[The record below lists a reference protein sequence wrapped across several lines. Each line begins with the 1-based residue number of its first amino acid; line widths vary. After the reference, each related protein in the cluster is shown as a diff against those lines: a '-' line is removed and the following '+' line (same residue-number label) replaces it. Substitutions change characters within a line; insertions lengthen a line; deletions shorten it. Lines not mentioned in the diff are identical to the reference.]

1 MSYFGAL
8 FKIFITSLTPV
19 FHTGNLVIDPVWG
32 NHPSVQPREV
42 KVYPEGEPNSN
53 MFQCAVKF
61 LVLPPDVLPV
71 VFFFERLGWAP
82 LGLGQVQNSRKT
94 TGVLVSKPDRKIEEI
109 CLAVPSV

>member
-71 VFFFERLGWAP
+71 VFF
-82 LGLGQVQNSRKT
+82 RKA
-94 TGVLVSKPDRKIEEI
+94 GVGSPGAGAGPK
-109 CLAVPSV
+109 

>member
-1 MSYFGAL
+1 M
-8 FKIFITSLTPV
+8 
-19 FHTGNLVIDPVWG
+19 FHTGYLGIDPVWG
-32 NHPSVQPREV
+32 NHLSVQPREV
-42 KVYPEGEPNSN
+42 KVYPVGEPNSN

-109 CLAVPSV
+109 CLAVLSV

>member
-1 MSYFGAL
+1 MEKTHKLVRTLNVYSTVKNLYSGDL
-8 FKIFITSLTPV
+8 CLTSLTPV

-42 KVYPEGEPNSN
+42 KVYPVGEPNSN

-71 VFFFERLGWAP
+71 VFFSKGWG
-82 LGLGQVQNSRKT
+82 GLPWGWGR
-94 TGVLVSKPDRKIEEI
+94 SKIAEKP
-109 CLAVPSV
+109 PGY

>member
-1 MSYFGAL
+1 MARTDFFGSYF
-8 FKIFITSLTPV
+8 IHTSLTPV

-71 VFFFERLGWAP
+71 VFF
-82 LGLGQVQNSRKT
+82 RKA
-94 TGVLVSKPDRKIEEI
+94 GVGSPGAGAGPK
-109 CLAVPSV
+109 

>member
-1 MSYFGAL
+1 MQFPLNAL
-8 FKIFITSLTPV
+8 IPKRLLTSLTPV

-71 VFFFERLGWAP
+71 VFFSKGWG
-82 LGLGQVQNSRKT
+82 GLPWGWGR
-94 TGVLVSKPDRKIEEI
+94 SKIAEKP
-109 CLAVPSV
+109 PGY